1 MQFLITK
8 KINQLIKAFFS
19 TLLIFAAHTAVA
31 ADAVK
36 IGYQTGID
44 PSKVALA
51 DGLYEKNSGQKI
63 EWRRFDNGAEV
74 LRALASGDIDIGNV
88 GSTIVATA
96 GARKLPIS
104 TFLIAAELG
113 TSEALVV
120 RKDSGISSP
129 EDLVG
134 KTIAV
139 PFVSTSHYSLLA
151 ALKQWG
157 IDSKKVKII
166 NLRGSE
172 IPAAWKRGDI
182 HAAYVW
188 EPALGVIKETGK
200 VLVTSAELARLG
212 LPTYD
217 VWVVRNKFAENN
229 AAFLNS
235 FTKTTFEFF
244 STYKANPTPFAY
256 DAGNLKKIGRV
267 TGAKENDISVLLAGN
282 QYPSAEQQKEI
293 LSGVYIQAIA
303 DTASFLKEQGKLD
316 TVAVDYSSY
325 ATTNFLG
332 IK

>member
-1 MQFLITK
+1 MRESINK
-8 KINQLIKAFFS
+8 KITALCSLFFIAS
-19 TLLIFAAHTAVA
+19 LVLSAQVA
-31 ADAVK
+31 LADSVK

-51 DGLYEKNSGQKI
+51 DGLFEKNSGQKI

-74 LRALASGDIDIGNV
+74 IRALASGDIDIGNV

-96 GARKLPIS
+96 GARKLPIT

-120 RKDSGISSP
+120 RNNSGINSP
-129 EDLVG
+129 QDLIG

-151 ALKQWG
+151 ALKHWS
-157 IDSKKVKII
+157 IDRSKVKII

-182 HAAYVW
+182 DAAYVW
-188 EPALGVIKETGK
+188 EPALGAIKETGK
-200 VLVTSAELARLG
+200 VLVSSADLSSWG

-217 VWVVRNKFAENN
+217 VWVVRNQFAEKN
-229 AAFLNS
+229 ADFLNS
-235 FTKTTFEFF
+235 FSKTTFEFF
-244 STYKANPTPFAY
+244 ATYKANQTPFAY
-256 DAGNLKKIGRV
+256 NAENLQKIGRV
-267 TGAKENDISVLLAGN
+267 TGAKASDITTLLGGN
-282 QYPSAEQQKEI
+282 QYPSAEQQKDI
-293 LSGVYIQAIA
+293 LSKRYVQAIS
-303 DTASFLKEQGKLD
+303 DTAAFLKEQGKLD
-316 TVAVDYSSY
+316 SVAADYSSY
-325 ATTNFLG
+325 ATTKFLG

>member
-1 MQFLITK
+1 MFAFITK
-8 KINQLIKAFFS
+8 KTSAISPLF
-19 TLLIFAAHTAVA
+19 LLVLLLASSEVA
-31 ADAVK
+31 LSNTVK

-74 LRALASGDIDIGNV
+74 VRALASGDIDIGNV

-96 GARKLPIS
+96 GSRKLPIT

-120 RKDSGISSP
+120 RNGSGISSP
-129 EDLVG
+129 QDLIG

-151 ALKQWG
+151 ALKHWG
-157 IDSKKVKII
+157 IDRSKVKVI

-182 HAAYVW
+182 DAAYVW
-188 EPALGVIKETGK
+188 EPALGAIKETGK
-200 VLVTSAELARLG
+200 VLVSSADLSGWG

-217 VWVVRNKFAENN
+217 VWVVRNQFAEKNS
-229 AAFLNS
+229 AFLIS
-235 FTKTTFEFF
+235 FSKTTFDFF
-244 STYKANPTPFAY
+244 AIYKANPTPFAY
-256 DAGNLKKIGRV
+256 NAENLQKIGRV
-267 TGAKENDISVLLAGN
+267 TGAKANDITTLLAGN
-282 QYPSAEQQKEI
+282 QYLSAPQQKDI
-293 LSGVYIQAIA
+293 LSKRYIQAIS
-303 DTASFLKEQGKLD
+303 DTANFLKEQGKLD
-316 TVAVDYSSY
+316 TVAPDYSNY
-325 ATTNFLG
+325 ATTKYLG
-332 IK
+332 VQ

>member
-1 MQFLITK
+1 MNFYLLK
-8 KINQLIKAFFS
+8 KITPTLKLFVTALI
-19 TLLIFAAHTAVA
+19 LLGANLSFAEAI
-31 ADAVK
+31 K

-74 LRALASGDIDIGNV
+74 IRALASGDIDIGNV

-96 GARKLPIS
+96 GSRKLPIT

-120 RKDSGISSP
+120 RKDSGISAP
-129 EDLVG
+129 QDLVG

-151 ALKQWG
+151 ALKHWG
-157 IDSKKVKII
+157 IDRTKVKVI

-182 HAAYVW
+182 DAAYVW
-188 EPALGVIKETGK
+188 EPALGAIKETGK
-200 VLVTSAELARLG
+200 VLVSSADLSSWG

-217 VWVVRNKFAENN
+217 VWVVRNQFAEKN
-229 AAFLNS
+229 AAFLLS
-235 FTKTTFEFF
+235 FTKTTFDFF
-244 STYKANPTPFAY
+244 ATYKANPTPFAY
-256 DAGNLKKIGRV
+256 DPANLQKIGRV
-267 TGAKENDISVLLAGN
+267 TGAKADDISILLAGN
-282 QYPSAEQQKEI
+282 KYPSPEQQQDI
-293 LSGVYIQAIA
+293 LTKDYVKAIA
-303 DTASFLKEQGKLD
+303 DTAAFLKEQGKLD
-316 TVAVDYSSY
+316 TVAADYSNY
-325 ATTNFLG
+325 ATTQFLG
-332 IK
+332 VQ

>member
-1 MQFLITK
+1 MKSLTTK
-8 KINQLIKAFFS
+8 KI
-19 TLLIFAAHTAVA
+19 TLLVRAIFSALIIVSAQITF
-31 ADAVK
+31 ADTIN

-51 DGLYEKNSGQKI
+51 DGLYEKNSGHQI

-96 GARKLPIS
+96 GARKLPIT

-120 RKDSGISSP
+120 QKDSGINSP

-151 ALKQWG
+151 ALKKWG
-157 IDSKKVKII
+157 IDSKKVKVI

-182 HAAYVW
+182 DAAYVW

-217 VWVVRNKFAENN
+217 VWVARNQFADKN

-235 FTKTTFEFF
+235 FTKTTFAFF
-244 STYKANPTPFAY
+244 ATYKANPTPFAY
-256 DAGNLKKIGRV
+256 DEDNLRKIARV

-282 QYPSAEQQKEI
+282 QYPSAKQQQEI

-303 DTASFLKEQGKLD
+303 DTAAFLKEQGKLD
-316 TVAVDYSSY
+316 SVAPDYSGY
-325 ATTNFLG
+325 ATTKYLG
-332 IK
+332 VH

>member
-1 MQFLITK
+1 LVGAIGS
-8 KINQLIKAFFS
+8 A
-19 TLLIFAAHTAVA
+19 LLVFAAQLTF
-31 ADAVK
+31 ADTVK

-63 EWRRFDNGAEV
+63 EWRRFDNGAEL
-74 LRALASGDIDIGNV
+74 LRALASGDIDVGNV

-96 GARKLPIS
+96 GARKLPIT

-120 RKDSGISSP
+120 RKDSGISSQ

-151 ALKQWG
+151 ALKKWG

-182 HAAYVW
+182 DAAYVW

-217 VWVVRNKFAENN
+217 VWVVRNKFAESN

-235 FTKTTFEFF
+235 FSKTTFEFF
-244 STYKANPTPFAY
+244 STYKANPSAFAF
-256 DAGNLKKIGRV
+256 DAENLKKIGRV
-267 TGAKENDISVLLAGN
+267 TGAKANDISVLLAGN
-282 QYPSAEQQKEI
+282 QYLSAEQQKEI
-293 LSGVYIQAIA
+293 LSAVYIQAIA

-316 TVAVDYSSY
+316 TVAPDYSGY
-325 ATTNFLG
+325 ATTQFLG
-332 IK
+332 VQ